1 MKSPFLSRKLQP
13 RWVAFPGIQ
22 HADSHCTLL
31 WQSGAVGNL
40 SSLPLTFLEWLSA
53 SFLTSSPTLHTTWYW
68 TSIFCVKAHTGH
80 INTTQKPGSKEQ
92 RVLCLRVIHR
102 AFTQQHVY
110 QNKMMLGLE
119 QSCMNLDT
127 GVCLKHVRH
136 RSGQDGGYSPPILH

>member
-1 MKSPFLSRKLQP
+1 MKFPFLSRKLQP
-13 RWVAFPGIQ
+13 RWIPRHPACWF
-22 HADSHCTLL
+22 TLHTTL
-31 WQSGAVGNL
+31 SVGGSRQSQ
-40 SSLPLTFLEWLSA
+40 LTSTYPSRMVTA
-53 SFLTSSPTLHTTWYW
+53 SFLTSSPTLHTTWHW
-68 TSIFCVKAHTGH
+68 TSIFCVKAHTGD